1 MDRYFWIVPKSWADA
16 DQRISSN
23 WLSFLHSPA
32 WFTFSPKYIFFEKD
46 ACRMMLL
53 SSELCM
59 GCFFMQVKVQVE
71 LVEPPKYAVA
81 GEKLTFA
88 GYSG

>member
-1 MDRYFWIVPKSWADA
+1 
-16 DQRISSN
+16 
-23 WLSFLHSPA
+23 
-32 WFTFSPKYIFFEKD
+32 
-46 ACRMMLL
+46 
-53 SSELCM
+53 M

-88 GYSG
+88 GYSGIRVGR